1 MVVRLLV
8 HDGSARVMVALW
20 MASREGLVW
29 SSLVLRGCA
38 SGYWRLSTG
47 VVRGGKWWCRWLGL
61 AVCGR
66 EFIYIYMFLVVWSL
80 SVSLVFTIEGLVRL
94 KNIER
99 LFYSLISS

>member
-1 MVVRLLV
+1 
-8 HDGSARVMVALW
+8 VMVALW

-66 EFIYIYMFLVVWSL
+66 EFLYIYIYIYMFLVVWSL